1 MIFNSGSVFFLRLL
15 EKIGLTRKENTVFER
30 SFLNRK
36 RARKIEKQLMN
47 LLNNRKT
54 NRIENKIQIERKQ
67 KRKLMSSQ
75 KKRKKNV
82 YILVC
87 IWSLFSNWIDFYTQ
101 SSYDEYFF
109 WEIKKTKRHIEF
121 NEKEIILFFSFAF
134 FSKKNITNEN
144 KKKRNNK

>member
-1 MIFNSGSVFFLRLL
+1 LIFNSGSVFFLRLL

-36 RARKIEKQLMN
+36 RVRKIEKQLMN

-75 KKRKKNV
+75 KKRKKTSI
-82 YILVC
+82 Y
-87 IWSLFSNWIDFYTQ
+87 WSAFD
-101 SSYDEYFF
+101 
-109 WEIKKTKRHIEF
+109 
-121 NEKEIILFFSFAF
+121 LFFR
-134 FSKKNITNEN
+134 IE
-144 KKKRNNK
+144 